1 MSILSRINKLFS
13 CASGSSKRLQR
24 EQAYMKAETNIKKNI
39 LEETAPLVHTRKASL
54 PPVQS
59 QGQVTSN
66 VKSQQHRRVS
76 TSHHNKPP
84 APLAPPHI
92 NQEKPKKQQAPLAP
106 FTKTYTYN
114 QSQLAISRSLP

>member
-13 CASGSSKRLQR
+13 CASGSSKRASGSSKRLQR
-24 EQAYMKAETNIKKNI
+24 EQAYMKKAETNIKKNI
-39 LEETAPLVHTRKASL
+39 LGETAPLVHTRKDSL
-54 PPVQS
+54 PPVKS
-59 QGQVTSN
+59 QGQV
-66 VKSQQHRRVS
+66 RRVS

-106 FTKTYTYN
+106 FTTTYTYN